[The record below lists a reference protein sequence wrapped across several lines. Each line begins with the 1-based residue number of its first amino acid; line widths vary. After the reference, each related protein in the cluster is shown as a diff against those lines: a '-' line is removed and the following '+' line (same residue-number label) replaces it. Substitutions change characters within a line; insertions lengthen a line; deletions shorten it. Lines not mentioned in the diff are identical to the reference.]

1 MLRTRD
7 DLRFTYAHIITLR
20 THFAK
25 PAQNELNLVLEFST
39 NLVLNLVLASVL
51 HALAA
56 AASKHASKLRA
67 GASSTVT
74 LDIDIREKCLLYA
87 QNRKYSTKTICFRI
101 LHNVSIKKK
110 KCLYIYINIVT

>member
-7 DLRFTYAHIITLR
+7 DLRFTCAHTITLR

-39 NLVLNLVLASVL
+39 NLVLNLVLNFSFGA
-51 HALAA
+51 ACATLAA

-74 LDIDIREKCLLYA
+74 LDIDIREKCCTEPTKFS
-87 QNRKYSTKTICFRI
+87 KY
-101 LHNVSIKKK
+101 
-110 KCLYIYINIVT
+110 